1 MFDKIKQIIKDGC
14 AKVEA
19 LTRLLYQL
27 GTTGW
32 PELTELTQALLDE
45 RPTSLEDTPQLTRV
59 VSYLSTL
66 ERNMSAYQPSTKRHR
81 EDTERLIYQL
91 RALLTDLELHL
102 MIGAQDELS
111 TLHDTLWLGAAQWL
125 LERADEV
132 RDHAL
137 LNLLADLSSELG
149 ERLLLDPQGFFAE
162 ATEMISARLK
172 SCGVGHGPL
181 EVVGYD
187 ELFTGGVFEDLRG
200 VSLLKVSTVGALS
213 ALLHRAEAGERF
225 ECALELSAQL
235 KIGEG
240 AFRALLKSEL
250 LEAVC
255 EALKQR
261 DMRHTLSEEQLTAL
275 LGDELTA
282 STISDELVMK
292 ARFIA
297 ERVEVLQLSKLNPM
311 VLCPAGK
318 FWMGSGWGEGYE
330 ERPRHLVKISKP
342 FLMGQ
347 TQVTQALWQ
356 AVMDENPS
364 EFKGSDLPV
373 ECVSWFDM
381 VRFCNR
387 LSELEN
393 FKPAYSIGSGDKP
406 TVHLDFFANGYRL
419 PTEAEWEYAAK
430 AGTELEYAGSDNLDE
445 VGWYSR
451 NSGYDTHP
459 VAQKAP
465 NAWGL
470 YDMSGNVGEWCNDK
484 WHRDLCPLDRHKSSR
499 VKSDPCNYASAPTWR
514 VYRGGSWYDDA
525 NDCRSTDRDVLVA
538 VHAGGFLGGRL
549 LRRNI

>member
-1 MFDKIKQIIKDGC
+1 MFDKLKQMIKDGS
-14 AKVEA
+14 AK
-19 LTRLLYQL
+19 LTKLLYQL

-32 PELTELTQALLDE
+32 PELTKLT
-45 RPTSLEDTPQLTRV
+45 LENAPQQTPQLTRV
-59 VSYLSTL
+59 MSYLSTL
-66 ERNMSAYQPSTKRHR
+66 EPKMNFYQSPNKRDR
-81 EDTERLIYQL
+81 GETERLIYQL
-91 RALLTDLELHL
+91 RALLIDLELHVTL
-102 MIGAQDELS
+102 GTKDELT
-111 TLHDTLWLGAAQWL
+111 TLSDTLWLSAAQWL
-125 LERADEV
+125 LDRAVEV

-137 LNLLADLSSELG
+137 LELLADLSSELG
-149 ERLLLDPQGFFAE
+149 ERLLLDPEGFFAE
-162 ATEMISARLK
+162 ATEMISAGLK
-172 SCGVGHGPL
+172 GCGGAQGAL
-181 EVVGYD
+181 EVVSYE
-187 ELFTGGVFEDLRG
+187 ELSTGGVFEELQG
-200 VSLLKVSTVGALS
+200 VSLLKLSTAGALS
-213 ALLHRAEAGERF
+213 ALLHRAEAGERLG
-225 ECALELSAQL
+225 CALKLSDEL

-255 EALKQR
+255 EALTQR
-261 DMRHTLSEEQLTAL
+261 DVRHELSEESLTAL

-393 FKPAYSIGSGDKP
+393 FKPAYNIGSGDKP
-406 TVHLDFFANGYRL
+406 TVHLNFFANGYRL

-459 VAQKAP
+459 VSQKAP

-484 WHRDLCPLDRHKSSR
+484 WHRDLSRPSR
-499 VKSDPCNYASAPTWR
+499 VKSDPCNYASAPAMR
-514 VYRGGSWYDDA
+514 VFRGGSWYDDDS
-525 NDCRSTDRDVLVA
+525 DCHVAYRDVLA
-538 VHAGGFLGGRL
+538 PFHSGSFLGGRL
-549 LRRNI
+549 LRPKS